1 MNQPRVSGE
10 YQACLMMLI
19 TACQNQPRVSG
30 EYIHEWA
37 ANNVYPENQPRVS
50 GEYGAMIS
58 VARFLCGNQPRVS
71 GEYLPPGIGRG

>member
-1 MNQPRVSGE
+1 
-10 YQACLMMLI
+10 MMLI

-50 GEYGAMIS
+50 GEY
-58 VARFLCGNQPRVS
+58 
-71 GEYLPPGIGRG
+71 LPPGIGRG